1 MAQNG
6 AASTRNQTDVQDFGL
21 AGSYVWGIGTS
32 TEITLSA
39 LLQHNQDQPDY
50 GLPPLNGHPVNV
62 DRNTAYGFNSD
73 RTNQDVA
80 SFNAGIKHKIAPT

>member
-1 MAQNG
+1 ITGSVTTNGLVRSTVDVNRPLSDTSALRIEAMAQNG

-50 GLPPLNGHPVNV
+50 GLPPLNGHPV
-62 DRNTAYGFNSD
+62 
-73 RTNQDVA
+73 
-80 SFNAGIKHKIAPT
+80 